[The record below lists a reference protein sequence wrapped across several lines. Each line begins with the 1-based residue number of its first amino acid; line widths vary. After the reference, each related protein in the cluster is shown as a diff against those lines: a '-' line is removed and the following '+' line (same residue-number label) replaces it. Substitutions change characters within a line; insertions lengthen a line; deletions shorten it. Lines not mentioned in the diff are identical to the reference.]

1 MSGKDRGL
9 HGGGGSRYRT
19 GLSIQIPLLTGK
31 LTGNFLTICPRRR
44 FSLHNCTQYQLFSR
58 KFPTQRIRGRM
69 QSTSRARSFN
79 STSLFWF
86 RVPPQFAAS
95 LTPTNPEFASAVVAN
110 HASARA
116 LLPILKH
123 AKSISAETLQ
133 GGFDLLRNG
142 HEDVFASTRPQ
153 S

>member
-1 MSGKDRGL
+1 
-9 HGGGGSRYRT
+9 
-19 GLSIQIPLLTGK
+19 
-31 LTGNFLTICPRRR
+31 
-44 FSLHNCTQYQLFSR
+44 HNCTQYQLFSR

-116 LLPILKH
+116 LLPILTQ
-123 AKSISAETLQ
+123 AKSTSADTRQ
-133 GGFDLLRNG
+133 SHLRSCPDDADRPNDPAMAPNG
-142 HEDVFASTRPQ
+142 LRTNAA
-153 S
+153 